1 MQISAAAMTKLVARL
16 EKILNRDD
24 ELAGW
29 SISRSQTAI
38 TIIRTYRSGVTHTLP
53 ISTADPDFINESL

>member
-1 MQISAAAMTKLVARL
+1 MNAAGMTKLVARL

-29 SISRSQTAI
+29 SISRTQTSI
-38 TIIRTYRSGVTHTLP
+38 VIVRTYRSGDTHTLP
-53 ISTADPDFINESL
+53 ISTADPDFINESI